1 MSHKGALRGVSS
13 PLVPPISNNQIF
25 LHEKRKNLAILFR
38 DFDPVEPILANRW
51 RGSQHPRYGKPILGR
66 KFIFRAI
73 RKKIVWG
80 NRNKNGEIIDEYL
93 FYLSICPKP
102 RIT

>member
-1 MSHKGALRGVSS
+1 MKKGRNS
-13 PLVPPISNNQIF
+13 
-25 LHEKRKNLAILFR
+25 AILFR
-38 DFDPVEPILANRW
+38 DFDPVRPIQANRW
-51 RGSQHPRYGKPILGR
+51 KGSPHPRYGKPILGR

-93 FYLSICPKP
+93 FYLSICPG
-102 RIT
+102 T